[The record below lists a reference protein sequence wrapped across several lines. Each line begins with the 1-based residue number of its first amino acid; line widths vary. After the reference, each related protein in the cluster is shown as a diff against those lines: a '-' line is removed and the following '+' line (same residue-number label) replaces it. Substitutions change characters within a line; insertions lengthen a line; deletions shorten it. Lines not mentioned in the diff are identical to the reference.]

1 LKLKNI
7 LLYLITGLCFGLAF
21 PPFNFYLLIFAGF
34 VLLLR
39 IIESCKNYKELLL
52 RVYITL
58 IFFEL
63 IATSWVGL
71 SGMRESADRF
81 LIAGGVFVIFFHP
94 VYILIPVVI
103 FYFIS
108 NNIKSKKFPDINLL
122 FFPFIWVT
130 FEYLQTLTEVT
141 FPWLFA
147 GNAFTTTLEKIQYID
162 YTGVYGVSFWV
173 CVLSVL
179 VFYLYENLK
188 SSPEN
193 IFAELRKKKNV
204 ALLIAILLIYILPN
218 IYTKLSS
225 SQNKYTNASDEKI
238 SVSIIQPNIG
248 AWVKWGA
255 NQKNLIGD
263 YASMIKEAAA
273 KKQGIKMIVLPETAI
288 PFYLFYSVYD
298 DLFESFKSA
307 CDSSN
312 TTVLTGIMDMKLYEN
327 QSLAKVDSKKFSSRG
342 QYYDTYNSAV
352 LLEKGKDKTS
362 YQKYNK
368 IKLVTGSER
377 MPYQEKLPFLKDLIR
392 WGVGLSSYQLGEDT
406 TIFLL
411 DNKYKFNTAICFES
425 VFPRFFSKFV
435 EKGAQFSVIIT
446 NDAWWGKLFG
456 TYQHNQFAILRAI
469 ENRRWIVRC
478 ANTGISCFID
488 PYGNMYDETPI
499 NEKAIFT
506 GDIGIR
512 NDKTFYT
519 ENGDVFSLICF
530 YLSTGFFIAGIIVK
544 FSSKKK
550 IKASE

>member
-1 LKLKNI
+1 
-7 LLYLITGLCFGLAF
+7 
-21 PPFNFYLLIFAGF
+21 
-34 VLLLR
+34 
-39 IIESCKNYKELLL
+39 
-52 RVYITL
+52 
-58 IFFEL
+58 
-63 IATSWVGL
+63 
-71 SGMRESADRF
+71 MRESADRF

-108 NNIKSKKFPDINLL
+108 NNIRSKKFPDINLL

-179 VFYLYENLK
+179 VFYLYKNLK
-188 SSPEN
+188 SSQEN

-204 ALLIAILLIYILPN
+204 ALLITILLIYILPN

-225 SQNKYTNASDEKI
+225 SENKYTNASDEKI
-238 SVSIIQPNIG
+238 SVGIIQPNIG

-273 KKQGIKMIVLPETAI
+273 KKQGIRMIVLPETAI

-298 DLFESFKSA
+298 DLFESFKNA

-435 EKGAQFSVIIT
+435 DKGAQFSVIIT

-488 PYGNMYDETPI
+488 PYGNMYYETHI

-512 NDKTFYT
+512 TEKTFYT
-519 ENGDVFSLICF
+519 ENGDVFALSCF
-530 YLSTGFFIAGIIVK
+530 YISTGFFIVGLIWK
-544 FSSKKK
+544 FSSKRKF
-550 IKASE
+550 KASE

>member
-7 LLYLITGLCFGLAF
+7 LLYLITGLCFGLAY
-21 PPFNFYLLIFAGF
+21 PPVSFYLLIFAGIS
-34 VLLLR
+34 LLLH
-39 IIESCKNYKELLL
+39 IIEDCKNYKELLI
-52 RVYITL
+52 RVYVTL

-63 IATSWVGL
+63 TATSWVAL

-81 LIAGGVFVIFFHP
+81 LIAGGVFVIIFHP
-94 VYILIPVVI
+94 LYILIPVVI
-103 FYFIS
+103 YYFIS
-108 NNIKSKKFPDINLL
+108 NNIKIKKFPDINLL

-141 FPWLFA
+141 FPWLLA
-147 GNAFTTTLEKIQYID
+147 GNAFTTNLEKIQYID

-179 VFYLYENLK
+179 TYYLYKNLK
-188 SSPEN
+188 NSPEN
-193 IFAELRKKKNV
+193 IFVELRRKRNV
-204 ALLIAILLIYILPN
+204 AVLISILTIYILPN

-225 SQNKYTNASDEKI
+225 SENKYINASDEKI
-238 SVSIIQPNIG
+238 SVGIIQPNVG

-255 NQKNLIGD
+255 NQKNLISD
-263 YASMIKEAAA
+263 YASMIKEAAG

-298 DLFESFKSA
+298 DLFESFKNA

-342 QYYDTYNSAV
+342 QYYDTYNTAV
-352 LLEKGKDKTS
+352 LLEKGKDKTD

-411 DNKYKFNTAICFES
+411 DNKYKFNAAICFES

-446 NDAWWGKLFG
+446 NDAWWGKFFG
-456 TYQHNQFAILRAI
+456 TYQHNQFAVLRAI

-478 ANTGISCFID
+478 ANTGVSCFID
-488 PYGNMYDETPI
+488 PYGNMYGETPI

-512 NDKTFYT
+512 NSKTFYT

-530 YLSTGFFIAGIIVK
+530 YLSAVLFIAGIVLK

-550 IKASE
+550 IRVLE

>member
-1 LKLKNI
+1 LKLKNF
-7 LLYLITGLCFGLAF
+7 LLYLTTGFCFGLSF
-21 PPFNFYLLIFAGF
+21 PPVNFYLLIFAGF
-34 VLLLR
+34 ALLLH
-39 IIESCKNYKELLL
+39 IIEISKSYKQLIWK
-52 RVYITL
+52 VYIS
-58 IFFEL
+58 IVFFEL
-63 IATSWVGL
+63 VATSWVAL

-94 VYILIPVVI
+94 VYILIPAIVY
-103 FYFIS
+103 YFIS
-108 NNIKSKKFPDINLL
+108 KNIQSKKFPHINLI
-122 FFPFIWVT
+122 FFPFIWIT
-130 FEYLQTLTEVT
+130 FEYLQSLTEVT

-179 VFYLYENLK
+179 VYFLYKNLRN
-188 SSPEN
+188 SSEPVLTG
-193 IFAELRKKKNV
+193 LRKKKNIAV
-204 ALLIAILLIYILPN
+204 IFSVLIIYILPN
-218 IYTKLSS
+218 IYAKISS
-225 SQNKYTNASDEKI
+225 SGKYIDSRDEKI
-238 SVSIIQPNIG
+238 TVGVLQPNVD

-255 NQKNLIGD
+255 NQKTLVND
-263 YASMIKEAAA
+263 YCSMIKEAAG
-273 KKQGIKMIVLPETAI
+273 KRQDIKMIVLPETAI
-288 PFYLFYSVYD
+288 PFYLLYSSYD
-298 DLFESFKSA
+298 DLFGIFRNA

-312 TTVLTGIMDMKLYEN
+312 TTVLTGTPDIKLYESKE
-327 QSLAKVDSKKFSSRG
+327 QAKIDSKKFSSRG

-352 LLEKGKDKTS
+352 LIEKGKEKYQ

-368 IKLVTGSER
+368 MKLVVGSER

-425 VFPRFFSKFV
+425 VFPGFFAKFI

-478 ANTGISCFID
+478 ANTGISCIID
-488 PYGNMYDETPI
+488 PYGNMYDETKI

-506 GDIGIR
+506 GEIGIR
-512 NDKTFYT
+512 NEKTFYT
-519 ENGDVFSLICF
+519 DNGDLFSLACF
-530 YLSTGFFIAGIIVK
+530 YISAGLFLTGFLIKIFR
-544 FSSKKK
+544 KKNL
-550 IKASE
+550 KASV